1 MTRLALYIA
10 RRVRNAFGQFN
21 QANDVST
28 WDGATGCGQTS
39 VQTVLAAFRNV
50 VPTHDAIS
58 RVIGYWRPASRV
70 GTSAEQLA
78 KGLAHWGLHY
88 DATYGASFA
97 SLLSWASTRGPV
109 LVCVDYA
116 TYPVWRLYH
125 GRVSPPPY
133 AQPSGKAGRN
143 QFGTTFTH
151 WVVIAG
157 VVTDGPYAGA
167 VAVME
172 PNHDSPA
179 RRENVVIDY
188 VQPNDL
194 KAAIAAAFPRTVAV
208 VPSHAL
214 SIAA

>member
-1 MTRLALYIA
+1 MTRLAIYLA
-10 RRVRNAFGQFN
+10 RRTRNDFGQFG

-28 WDGATGCGQTS
+28 WDGATGCGPTG
-39 VQTVLAAFRNV
+39 VQTILAAFRNV

-58 RVIGYWRPASRV
+58 RVIGYWRPRSRI

-78 KGLAHWGLHY
+78 KALGHWGLSY
-88 DATYGASFA
+88 DATYGAAFA
-97 SLLSWASTRGPV
+97 QLVGWADSRGPV
-109 LVCVDYA
+109 LVCVDYR

-125 GRVSPPPY
+125 RRVSPPPY

-157 VVTDGPYAGA
+157 TVTDGPYAGA
-167 VAVME
+167 IAVME

-179 RRENVVIDY
+179 RPENVVIDY

-214 SIAA
+214 AIAA